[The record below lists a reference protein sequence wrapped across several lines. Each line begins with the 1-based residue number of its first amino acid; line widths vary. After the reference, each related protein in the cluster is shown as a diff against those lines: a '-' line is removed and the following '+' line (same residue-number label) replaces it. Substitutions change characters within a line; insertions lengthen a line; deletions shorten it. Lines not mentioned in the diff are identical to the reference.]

1 MKWLHHVSFF
11 SFLDSSPIFF
21 FFFGNQLISLILVQ
35 RNSALGTE
43 NLEVNY
49 IENQELSDLEELNL
63 HLIEN
68 KDDSTL
74 YGHDMNYGIFFKLE
88 SFLFSNI
95 FHIFVFVFLLL
106 FEASAQNTTQ
116 LQILLLLLRLKSK
129 EFRVYLRFGK
139 YGSIMYPWEWA
150 VT

>member
-1 MKWLHHVSFF
+1 M
-11 SFLDSSPIFF
+11 
-21 FFFGNQLISLILVQ
+21 LVVVDGCKSKMD
-35 RNSALGTE
+35 NE
-43 NLEVNY
+43 EKKVFDY
-49 IENQELSDLEELNL
+49 IENQQLSDLEELNL

-74 YGHDMNYGIFFKLE
+74 YGQDMNYAIFFKLE

-129 EFRVYLRFGK
+129 EFRVLLA
-139 YGSIMYPWEWA
+139 IWEVWEHH
-150 VT
+150 VSMRMSCDIECGHC